1 MSINN
6 GKNIENL
13 SNDHKPG
20 LKEEEKRILQAGGK
34 VYQ

>member
-1 MSINN
+1 MSVNN
-6 GKNIENL
+6 GKNIEIL
-13 SNDHKPG
+13 SHDHKPG